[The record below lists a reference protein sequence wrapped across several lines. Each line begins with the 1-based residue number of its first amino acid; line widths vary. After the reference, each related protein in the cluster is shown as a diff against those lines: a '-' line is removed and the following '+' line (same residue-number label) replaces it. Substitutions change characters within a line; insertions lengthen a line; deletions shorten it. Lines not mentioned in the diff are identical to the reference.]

1 MEFFSVISSI
11 GVIIA
16 IPILIY
22 LFIRAKK
29 DMDSDVINRTED
41 FEKIKKEL
49 DSKSRTID
57 SKYELMKSLDDRFF
71 KKYQECLQLIDMKM
85 AVMKLD
91 REDRRIYKD
100 RFHDLVIRIN
110 ENENNNVDIQKEVV
124 RLHSII
130 AINESRISSL
140 ENKLASKKDNI

>member
-57 SKYELMKSLDDRFF
+57 SKYELMKSLDDRFL